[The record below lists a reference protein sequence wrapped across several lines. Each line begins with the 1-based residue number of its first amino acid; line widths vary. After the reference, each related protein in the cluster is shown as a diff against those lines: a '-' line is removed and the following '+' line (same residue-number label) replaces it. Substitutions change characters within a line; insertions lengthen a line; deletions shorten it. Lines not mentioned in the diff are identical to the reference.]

1 MMAGWVPVA
10 PAAEAMPVG
19 VVGPTEAPLLTEVV
33 GTGAVAAGVPDGFVS
48 DEVGVVGEVVGIL
61 GEAI

>member
-1 MMAGWVPVA
+1 MAGWVPVA

-33 GTGAVAAGVPDGFVS
+33 GTGAVAAGVLDGFVS